1 MSVEKDWPARGPKI
15 LGFLGLI
22 VLVGGFGAWA
32 VMSSI
37 AGAIVASGRIEVH
50 RNRQIVQHLDGGIV
64 AHVLV
69 DEGDLVTK
77 GTLLIRLDAEELAS
91 KLEINEGKLF
101 EIMARVGRLEAERDG
116 AGAIS
121 FDEELSSLAPSRQD
135 VVDLV
140 EGQQHLFQARM
151 ASVKQ
156 EVEQLEKRKT
166 QIAEQINGV
175 RAQQASRRTQLELIN
190 EELTGLQGLLDK
202 GLTEVTRVLALRRAR
217 AELDGSL
224 GELIASEA
232 EARGKITEIDIEI
245 LRLGARRREEA
256 IEQLRDLSA
265 QMRELREVRSN
276 LRERVARLN
285 ITAPVSGIVYDL
297 RVRTP
302 NAVIK
307 AADPVLYLVPQDRPL
322 VIAAHVAPTDI
333 DEVRREQTVLL
344 RLSALHQQ
352 RATPELAGRVTQ
364 VSADAFKDESSGL
377 AYYRVEIE
385 LVPGEMER
393 LPAGTVLI
401 PGMPVESFIRTADR
415 SPMTYLLRPLSD
427 YFVRAFRET

>member
-1 MSVEKDWPARGPKI
+1 MSTEKDWPARGPKI
-15 LGFLGLI
+15 LGFTGLLI
-22 VLVGGFGAWA
+22 LVGGFGTWA

-37 AGAIVASGRIEVH
+37 AGAIVASGRIEVD

-64 AHVLV
+64 ADILV

-77 GTLLIRLDAEELAS
+77 GTLLIRLDAEELTS
-91 KLEINEGKLF
+91 KLEINDGKLF

-116 AGAIS
+116 AAAIS
-121 FDEELSSLAPSRQD
+121 FDKELLSPAPGRQD

-140 EGQQHLFQARM
+140 EGQRHLFQARM

-156 EVEQLEKRKT
+156 EVEQLEKRKA
-166 QIAEQINGV
+166 QIAEQISGV

-245 LRLGARRREEA
+245 LRLGTRRREEA

-265 QMRELREVRSN
+265 QMRELIEVRSN
-276 LRERVARLN
+276 LRERLARLN

-302 NAVIK
+302 RSVIRS
-307 AADPVLYLVPQDRPL
+307 ADPVLYLVPQDRPL

-333 DEVRREQTVLL
+333 EEVHREQTVLL
-344 RLSALHQQ
+344 RLSALHQ
-352 RATPELAGRVTQ
+352 RHTPEVAGKVTQ
-364 VSADAFKDESSGL
+364 ISADAFKDESSGL

-385 LVPGEMER
+385 LVPGEMEK

-415 SPMTYLLRPLSD
+415 SPMTYLLRPLAD

>member
-1 MSVEKDWPARGPKI
+1 MTIEKELSARGAKI
-15 LGFLGLI
+15 LGFLGLLI
-22 VLVGGFGAWA
+22 LIGGFGSWA

-37 AGAIVASGRIEVH
+37 AGAVVASGRIEVD

-64 AHVLV
+64 ADILV
-69 DEGDLVTK
+69 DEGDLVKK
-77 GTLLIRLDAEELAS
+77 GTVLIRLDAKELTS

-116 AGAIS
+116 ARAIA
-121 FDEELSSLAPSRQD
+121 FDQELSSVAPDRQD
-135 VVDLV
+135 VADLMK
-140 EGQQHLFQARM
+140 GQQHLFQARM
-151 ASVKQ
+151 ASLTQ
-156 EVEQLEKRKT
+156 EIDQLEKRKA
-166 QIAEQINGV
+166 QIADQISGV
-175 RAQQASRRTQLELIN
+175 RAQQNSRQTQLELID
-190 EELTGLQGLLDK
+190 EELSSLQGLLAK

-245 LRLGARRREEA
+245 LRLGTRKREAA

-265 QMRELREVRSN
+265 QMRELIEVRSN
-276 LRERVARLN
+276 LRERLARLN

-302 NAVIK
+302 HSVIRS
-307 AADPVLYLVPQDRPL
+307 ADPVLYIVPQDRPL

-333 DEVRREQTVLL
+333 DEVRHEQIVSL
-344 RLSALHQQ
+344 RLSALHQRQ
-352 RATPELAGRVTQ
+352 SHEMAGRVTQ
-364 VSADAFKDESSGL
+364 ISADAFKDESSGL

-385 LVPGEMER
+385 LVPGEIEK

-415 SPMTYLLRPLSD
+415 SPITYLLRPLTD
-427 YFVRAFRET
+427 YFAKAFRET

>member
-1 MSVEKDWPARGPKI
+1 MSMEKDWPARGPKL
-15 LGFLGLI
+15 LGFFGLLI
-22 VLVGGFGAWA
+22 LVGGFGTWA

-37 AGAIVASGRIEVH
+37 AGAIVASGRIEVD

-64 AHVLV
+64 ADILV

-77 GTLLIRLDAEELAS
+77 GALLIRLDAEELTS
-91 KLEINEGKLF
+91 KQEINEGKLF

-116 AGAIS
+116 AAAIE
-121 FDEELSSLAPSRQD
+121 FDQELSSLVPDRRD
-135 VVDLV
+135 VGELV
-140 EGQQHLFQARM
+140 QGQQHLFQARM
-151 ASVKQ
+151 ASVTQ
-156 EVEQLEKRKT
+156 EVEQLEKRKA
-166 QIAEQINGV
+166 QIADQISGV
-175 RAQQASRRTQLELIN
+175 RAQQASRRTQLELIG
-190 EELTGLQGLLDK
+190 EELRGLQGLLEK

-217 AELDGSL
+217 AELEGSL
-224 GELIASEA
+224 GELIATEA

-245 LRLGARRREEA
+245 LRLGTRRREEA

-265 QMRELREVRSN
+265 QMRELMEVRSN
-276 LRERVARLN
+276 LRERLARLN
-285 ITAPVSGIVYDL
+285 IAAPVSGIVYDL

-302 NAVIK
+302 RSVIRP
-307 AADPVLYLVPQDRPL
+307 ADPVLYLVPQDRPL

-333 DEVRREQTVLL
+333 NEVHREQTVLL

-352 RATPELAGRVTQ
+352 RTPEMAGRVTQ

-385 LVPGEMER
+385 LVPGEMEK

-415 SPMTYLLRPLSD
+415 SPMTFLLRPLAD

>member
-1 MSVEKDWPARGPKI
+1 MSMEKDWPARGPKL
-15 LGFLGLI
+15 LGFFGLLI
-22 VLVGGFGAWA
+22 LVGGFGTWA

-37 AGAIVASGRIEVH
+37 AGAIVASGRIEVD

-64 AHVLV
+64 ADILV
-69 DEGDLVTK
+69 DEGDLVKK
-77 GTLLIRLDAEELAS
+77 GALLIRLDAEELTS
-91 KLEINEGKLF
+91 KMEINEGKLF

-116 AGAIS
+116 AAAIE
-121 FDEELSSLAPSRQD
+121 FDQELSSLVPDRQD
-135 VVDLV
+135 VGELV
-140 EGQQHLFQARM
+140 QGQQHLFQARM
-151 ASVKQ
+151 ASVTQ
-156 EVEQLEKRKT
+156 EVEQLEKRKA
-166 QIAEQINGV
+166 QIADQIVGV
-175 RAQQASRRTQLELIN
+175 RAQQASRRTQLELIG
-190 EELTGLQGLLDK
+190 EELRGLQGLLEK

-217 AELDGSL
+217 AELEGSL
-224 GELIASEA
+224 GELIATEA

-245 LRLGARRREEA
+245 LRLGTRRREEA

-265 QMRELREVRSN
+265 QKRELMEVRSN
-276 LRERVARLN
+276 LRERLARLD
-285 ITAPVSGIVYDL
+285 IAAPVSGIVYDL

-302 NAVIK
+302 RSVIRP
-307 AADPVLYLVPQDRPL
+307 ADPVLYLVPQDRPL

-333 DEVRREQTVLL
+333 NEVHREQTVLL

-352 RATPELAGRVTQ
+352 RTPEMAGRVTQ

-385 LVPGEMER
+385 LVPGEMEK

-415 SPMTYLLRPLSD
+415 SPMTFLLRPLAD